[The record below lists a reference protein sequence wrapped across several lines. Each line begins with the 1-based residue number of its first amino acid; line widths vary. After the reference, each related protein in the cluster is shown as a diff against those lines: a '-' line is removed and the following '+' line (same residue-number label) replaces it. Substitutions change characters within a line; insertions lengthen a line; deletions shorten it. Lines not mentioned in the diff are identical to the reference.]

1 MFEFFKRKPRESRDG
16 LPADPTD
23 PERVSAETSDDAAP
37 GEYVSTG
44 EPAGPAAAHED
55 ERAGDFAVERGATQV
70 IDEAAASGRNLPA
83 PAAAADDMPT
93 DAPAGVRGLF
103 GRLRARLNS
112 GTTAITRGISNL
124 IPGKKID
131 ADVLDELE
139 TRLLMADVG
148 VDATETILDDL
159 RRRVARKEL
168 DDLDALL
175 AALRDSMTGILA
187 PVAKPLVVDR
197 AHKPYVVLVV
207 GVNGSG
213 KTTSIGKL
221 ARRYSDQGLKVVLA
235 AGDTFRAAAVEQLQ
249 IWGERNRVPV
259 IAQATGADP
268 AAVVFDALQA
278 AKARGADVL
287 LADTAGRL
295 QNQGHLMEEL
305 KKVKRVLAKVDPTAP
320 HEVLLVLD
328 ASQGQNAL
336 NQAQVFHEALGVTGI
351 VLTKLDGTAKGGIVL
366 AIAQKLGIPLRFVG
380 IGEDIGDFGEFDAN
394 EFVSALLNSGTERNA
409 A

>member
-1 MFEFFKRKPRESRDG
+1 MFDLFKRKPRDPKDG
-16 LPADPTD
+16 SEATDVAADVRADPAGG
-23 PERVSAETSDDAAP
+23 PAEPSEAAP
-37 GEYVSTG
+37 QVQHDVAA
-44 EPAGPAAAHED
+44 PATP
-55 ERAGDFAVERGATQV
+55 
-70 IDEAAASGRNLPA
+70 SA
-83 PAAAADDMPT
+83 PAAAPESG
-93 DAPAGVRGLF
+93 GVRGLF
-103 GRLRARLNS
+103 GRLRAKLS
-112 GTTAITRGISNL
+112 AGTASLARDLGNL
-124 IPGKKID
+124 VPGKKID
-131 ADVLDELE
+131 AEVLDDLE
-139 TRLLMADVG
+139 TRLLTADVG
-148 VDATETILDDL
+148 VDATQAILDDL

-168 DDLDALL
+168 GDLDALL
-175 AALRDSMTGILA
+175 AALRASMTAILA

-197 AHKPYVVLVV
+197 TKRPYVVLVV

-221 ARRYSDQGLKVVLA
+221 ARRYSDHGMKVVLA

-249 IWGERNRVPV
+249 VWGERNGVPV

-268 AAVVFDALQA
+268 AAVAFDALQA

-336 NQAQVFHEALGVTGI
+336 NQAQVFHQALGVTGI

-380 IGEDIGDFGEFDAN
+380 IGESIGDFGEFDAD
-394 EFVSALLNSGTERNA
+394 EFVGALLGKPVSGE
-409 A
+409 